1 MKGVV
6 LAGGLGTRLFPC
18 TEITNKHLLPVYNK
32 PMIFYPLETL
42 ARIGCKHVMIVI
54 GPVCTGEFLKLI
66 GNGERFGFKSVYYAF
81 QSNPTGGIVDALK
94 LAEGFVGK
102 SKFCLV
108 LGDNLILDDL
118 HDEAITFQNADADAH
133 FFLKE
138 VPNPSAYGVAEI
150 KQEKIVSITEKPP
163 VPQSNLAVTGVYF
176 YGPEVFNIAKSVGP
190 SERGE
195 LEISDINQEY
205 VNSGKVTYSILQQD
219 WLDTGSFEGLFLASS
234 TIRSRTD
241 ALLSPHSRV

>member
-118 HDEAITFQNADADAH
+118 NYEAAAFQNNSGAIAAAH

-138 VPNPSAYGVAEI
+138 VSNPSAYGVAEI
-150 KQEKIVSITEKPP
+150 KQGKIVSITEKPQS
-163 VPQSNLAVTGVYF
+163 PQSNLAVTGIYF
-176 YGPEVFNIAKSVGP
+176 YGQEVFNIAKSVGP
-190 SERGE
+190 SARGE

-205 VNSGKVTYSILQQD
+205 VRDGKATYSILHQD

-241 ALLSPHSRV
+241 ASQLS